1 MTALGEGIKKTTKKN
16 IMNLSS
22 ISGDAYFQN
31 AKFDLVKNWHYAPAL
46 KGCLSNT
53 LGQMLFFRTLNEN
66 NLFGT

>member
-31 AKFDLVKNWHYAPAL
+31 AKFDLVKN
-46 KGCLSNT
+46 
-53 LGQMLFFRTLNEN
+53 
-66 NLFGT
+66 